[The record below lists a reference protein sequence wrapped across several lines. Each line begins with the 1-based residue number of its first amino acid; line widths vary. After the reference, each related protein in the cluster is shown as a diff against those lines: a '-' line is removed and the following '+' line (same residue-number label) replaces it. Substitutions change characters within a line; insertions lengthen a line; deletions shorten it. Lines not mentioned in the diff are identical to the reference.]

1 MQVLCFLQ
9 PIAAPNK
16 LAFTVVATVLGT
28 RDTRKRFESSFTH
41 VGIAVTAS
49 TKATLNN
56 STTSNLVAR
65 VAVQL
70 STVIAFAQTCRAA
83 RSLAKGYMT
92 CGTKQAVSSKH
103 VGNDRFGRIDQ
114 ELQTGMARG
123 LMSSSQFAFP

>member
-1 MQVLCFLQ
+1 MQVLRFLQ

-65 VAVQL
+65 VAVRL

-92 CGTKQAVSSKH
+92 CGTKQVASSKH

-114 ELQTGMARG
+114 WLQTGLTRAR
-123 LMSSSQFAFP
+123 SSQFGFP